1 MKIIL
6 KQDVKSIGKKDE
18 IHEVSD
24 GYARNFLFPRNL
36 AAPADAAALNQART
50 KSEAKAHHEAEA
62 RAAAEALAAKI
73 KGQTV
78 TAKVKGGASGKLY
91 GKVTGKGVADLL
103 TALTGTEIDKKKVE
117 LRCLGASVRRRCCP
131 LQAEGRGTVITL
143 REGRGCPP
151 CRKMRK

>member
-6 KQDVKSIGKKDE
+6 KQDVKTIGKKDE

-73 KGQTV
+73 KGQV
-78 TAKVKGGASGKLY
+78 ITAKVKGGASGKLY
-91 GKVTGKGVADLL
+91 GKVTGKEVAE
-103 TALTGTEIDKKKVE
+103 ALAQLAGSPIDKKKIELETKDIKDAGVFNAKVRLYVGVVASFKIMVE
-117 LRCLGASVRRRCCP
+117 VE
-131 LQAEGRGTVITL
+131 QA
-143 REGRGCPP
+143 
-151 CRKMRK
+151 

>member
-6 KQDVKSIGKKDE
+6 KQDVKTIGKKDE

-62 RAAAEALAAKI
+62 RAAAEELAAKI
-73 KGQTV
+73 KGQVV

-91 GKVTGKGVADLL
+91 GKVTGKEVAE
-103 TALTGTEIDKKKVE
+103 ALAQLAGAPIDKKKIELETKDIKDAGVFNAKVRLHVGVVASFKIMVE
-117 LRCLGASVRRRCCP
+117 VE
-131 LQAEGRGTVITL
+131 QA
-143 REGRGCPP
+143 
-151 CRKMRK
+151 